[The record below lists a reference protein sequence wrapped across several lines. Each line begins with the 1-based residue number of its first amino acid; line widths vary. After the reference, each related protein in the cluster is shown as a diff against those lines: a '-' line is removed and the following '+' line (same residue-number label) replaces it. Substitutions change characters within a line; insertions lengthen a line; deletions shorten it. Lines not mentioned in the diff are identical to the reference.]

1 MSETF
6 IIGNREFT
14 CQRMNAFAASKM
26 QLRLQKIVMPVLGSL
41 IGTGKGMADMDVKE
55 AATAISEHLSE
66 DMLDTLVLPMFAEA
80 KVYCHDPKCFIKT
93 GTDVDKVFTAE
104 NLFDFYE
111 LIYQVGRYQ
120 FAPFFS
126 QMAGRFGHLLGDEKK
141 QAELPM

>member
-14 CQRMNAFAASKM
+14 CHRMNAFAASKM
-26 QLRLQKIVMPVLGSL
+26 QLRLQKIALPVIGSL
-41 IGTGKGMADMDVKE
+41 IGTGKGVADMDVAQ
-55 AATAISEHLSE
+55 AAAAISEHLTE

-80 KVYCHDPKCFIKT
+80 KVFCSDPKTFIKT
-93 GTDVDKVFTAE
+93 GADIDKVFTAE
-104 NLFDFYE
+104 TLFDFYE

-126 QMAGRFGHLLGDEKK
+126 QMAGRFGHLLGDEKAK
-141 QAELPM
+141 A